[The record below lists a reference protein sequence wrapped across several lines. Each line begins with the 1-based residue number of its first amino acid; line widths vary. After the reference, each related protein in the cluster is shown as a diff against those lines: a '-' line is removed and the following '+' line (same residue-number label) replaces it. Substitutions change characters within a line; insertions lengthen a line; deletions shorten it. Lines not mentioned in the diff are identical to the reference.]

1 MTSCIDARNATI
13 NKNIEIKHLQGLLM
27 STTITA
33 GKENNK
39 KENRSTM
46 IRMSPKTHATF
57 CKNMRVP
64 NILAVVFPNA
74 AKNTEPP

>member
-13 NKNIEIKHLQGLLM
+13 NKKYEIEHLQGLLM

-39 KENRSTM
+39 TENRSAM
-46 IRMSPKTHATF
+46 IRM
-57 CKNMRVP
+57 
-64 NILAVVFPNA
+64 
-74 AKNTEPP
+74 